1 MLDRRFVRENPDA
14 VRAALAKRHIEFD
27 LDRLLSI
34 DARLLENARDRDDLK
49 AEQNRLSKSVPGLEG
64 DAKQNA
70 IERSK
75 ELGRAIKP
83 LDDEQ
88 ASLEAEL
95 APLLLAIPNI
105 PDPEVPE
112 GAGDQDN
119 VELRR
124 VGEPPAFDFEVK
136 DHVDLATDLGLLDLK
151 RGATVTGS
159 RYYFLRGDLMR
170 LEQAVLRYALDL
182 ITGRGY
188 TPLSPPVIVN
198 RGAMEG
204 TGYLPTGADQAF
216 ELTRDDGWLIGT
228 AEVPITALHAGEKL
242 AEEDLPLRYAGLS
255 LCFRR
260 EAGAHGKDTRG
271 LYRVHQFTKVEQV
284 ILGPDDAATSRAL
297 HAEILKNAEDV
308 LQGLGL
314 PYRVVALCGG
324 DLGRGSAYTYDIE
337 TWMPGRGGYGE
348 THSASRYY
356 DYQARRLDLRYRDAD
371 RKVRFCH
378 TLNNTVLASPRILVA
393 LLENYQQ
400 ADGSVRVPEVL
411 VPYMGGAEVLAKI
424 KMR

>member
-1 MLDRRFVRENPDA
+1 MCG
-14 VRAALAKRHIEFD
+14 
-27 LDRLLSI
+27 
-34 DARLLENARDRDDLK
+34 DRDDLK
-49 AEQNRLSKSVPGLEG
+49 AEQNRLSKSVPSLDG
-64 DAKQNA
+64 DEKKAA

-83 LDDEQ
+83 LDEEQ
-88 ASLEAEL
+88 SALEAEL

-105 PDPEVPE
+105 PDPEVPDGKTAE
-112 GAGDQDN
+112 DN

-124 VGEPPAFDFEVK
+124 VGEPPDFGFEVK
-136 DHVDLATDLGLLDLK
+136 DHVELADELGLLDMK
-151 RGATVTGS
+151 RAAQVTGS
-159 RYYFLRGDLMR
+159 RYYFLKGDLMR
-170 LEQAVLRYALDL
+170 LEQAALRYALDL
-182 ITGRGY
+182 ITSRGY

-242 AEEDLPLRYAGLS
+242 AEDDLPLRYAGLS

-271 LYRVHQFTKVEQV
+271 LFRVHQFTKVEQV
-284 ILGPDDAATSRAL
+284 VVGPADEKASREL
-297 HAEILKNAEDV
+297 HEEILANAEAV
-308 LQGLGL
+308 LAGLGL

-337 TWMPGRGGYGE
+337 TWMPGRGSFGE

-356 DYQARRLDLRYRDAD
+356 EYQARRLDIRYRDAN
-371 RKVRFCH
+371 RKVRHCH

-393 LLENYQQ
+393 LLENYQE

-411 VPYMGGAEVLAKI
+411 VPYMNGVERLAK
-424 KMR
+424 MP